1 MAVLM
6 GACAEGALLT
16 LLQLPGAASPAWLP
30 ALAGVW
36 GLLLPVAL
44 LLQAPLPPARL
55 RSSPLAAH
63 TGRGRCPSASLL
75 PPGCP
80 ADVAW

>member
-1 MAVLM
+1 M

-44 LLQAPLPPARL
+44 LLQAPLPP
-55 RSSPLAAH
+55 
-63 TGRGRCPSASLL
+63 
-75 PPGCP
+75 PPGPPPILAPCRSHRSRP
-80 ADVAW
+80 LPLRVIAATGVSG